1 MRYIIDK
8 KKFEMRLRE
17 MGYKSMLDFA
27 RRFGIHRNTL
37 LLYLKGKDVFSSS
50 FARITEA
57 LKIDP
62 AEIMMPISDKKIK
75 IDAID
80 EIRPIIALIIKHD
93 PNIAVFLLGSRAKG
107 KKREHADWDIGITR
121 GRKPIDGNEYL
132 KLRMMVNDA
141 AEDLLHN
148 VDIVNLDRAP
158 AWFLEG
164 IDYEPVFLDGD
175 RESFSYFKGVID
187 GIKKLKAA

>member
-1 MRYIIDK
+1 MRYIVDK

-17 MGYKSMLDFA
+17 MGYRSALDFA
-27 RRFGIHRNTL
+27 RRSGIHRNTL

-50 FARITEA
+50 FSKICNA

-62 AEIMMPISDKKIK
+62 SETMVPVSDKRIK
-75 IDAID
+75 LDAID
-80 EIRPIIALIIKHD
+80 EIRAIIALIIKHD
-93 PNIAVFLLGSRAKG
+93 PNIAVLLLGSRAKG

-132 KLRMMVNDA
+132 KLRMIVNDA
-141 AEDLLHN
+141 AEDIPHK
-148 VDIVNLDRAP
+148 VDVINLDRAP
-158 AWFLEG
+158 AWFFEG
-164 IDYEPVFLDGD
+164 IDYEPIFLDGD

-187 GIKKLKAA
+187 GIKKIKAA